1 MTFLKAIIM
10 IVLTVCMYVGAK
22 KLQFKYR
29 SPFLNPALVSSIGI
43 IIVLL
48 IFNIDYQQYMIGGKW
63 IHDLLNCTVV
73 ALAYLLYQ
81 NRHKILSN
89 GKIIFSSVIAAVIL
103 NFVFVYVILKTVGY
117 SKEVIVTMLPRSIT
131 AAVGIQ
137 VSHQMG
143 GVDAIAVLFIIATGL
158 IGSILGAY
166 LIKFGRFKTSI
177 AKGLTFGNASHAF
190 GTAQALD
197 IDLEAGAF
205 SSIGMILTALLSS
218 IVLPILMIFL
228 Y

>member
-1 MTFLKAIIM
+1 
-10 IVLTVCMYVGAK
+10 MYIGAK
-22 KLQFKYR
+22 ITV
-29 SPFLNPALVSSIGI
+29 SISEPILNPALISSIGI
-43 IIVLL
+43 IIVLML
-48 IFNIDYQQYMIGGKW
+48 FNLDYQQYMVGGKW
-63 IHDLLNCTVV
+63 IHQLLNCTVV
-73 ALAYLLYQ
+73 TLAFPLYQ
-81 NRHKILSN
+81 NRHKILAN
-89 GKIIFSSVIAAVIL
+89 GKIIFSSVITAVIL
-103 NFVFVYVILKTVGY
+103 NFAFVYVILKMFGY

-143 GVDAIAVLFIIATGL
+143 GVDAIAVLFIVATGL

-166 LIKFGRFKTSI
+166 LIKFGRFRTSI

-218 IVLPILMIFL
+218 IVLPILIIFL

>member
-1 MTFLKAIIM
+1 MELLKALLM
-10 IVLTVCMYVGAK
+10 ILLTVFMYIGAK
-22 KLQFKYR
+22 KLQFQYR
-29 SPFLNPALVSSIGI
+29 SPFLNPALISSIGI
-43 IIVLL
+43 IIVLML
-48 IFNIDYQQYMIGGKW
+48 FNLDYQQYMVGGKW
-63 IHDLLNCTVV
+63 IHQLLNCTVV
-73 ALAYLLYQ
+73 TLAFPLYQ
-81 NRHKILSN
+81 NRLKILAN
-89 GKIIFSSVIAAVIL
+89 GKIIFSSVITAVIL
-103 NFVFVYVILKTVGY
+103 NFAFVYVILKMFGY

-143 GVDAIAVLFIIATGL
+143 GVDAIAVLFIVATGL

-166 LIKFGRFKTSI
+166 LIKFGRFRTSI

-218 IVLPILMIFL
+218 IVLPILIIFL

>member
-1 MTFLKAIIM
+1 MVLLKALLM
-10 IVLTVCMYVGAK
+10 ILLTVCMYVGAK
-22 KLQFKYR
+22 KLQFQYR
-29 SPFLNPALVSSIGI
+29 SPFLNPALISSIGI
-43 IIVLL
+43 IVVLL
-48 IFNIDYQQYMIGGKW
+48 LFNLDYQQYMVGGKW
-63 IHDLLNCTVV
+63 IHQLLNCTVV
-73 ALAYLLYQ
+73 TLAYPLYQ
-81 NRHKILSN
+81 NRHKILAN
-89 GKIIFSSVIAAVIL
+89 GKIIFSSVITAVIL
-103 NFVFVYVILKTVGY
+103 NFAFVYVILKMFGY

-143 GVDAIAVLFIIATGL
+143 GVDAIAVLFIVATGL
-158 IGSILGAY
+158 IGSILGSY

-218 IVLPILMIFL
+218 IVLPILIIFL

>member
-1 MTFLKAIIM
+1 MVLLKALLM
-10 IVLTVCMYVGAK
+10 ILLTVCMYVGAK
-22 KLQFKYR
+22 KLQFQYR
-29 SPFLNPALVSSIGI
+29 SPFLNPALISSIGI
-43 IIVLL
+43 IVVLL
-48 IFNIDYQQYMIGGKW
+48 LFNLDYQQYMVGGKW
-63 IHDLLNCTVV
+63 IHQLLNCTVV
-73 ALAYLLYQ
+73 TLAYPLYQ
-81 NRHKILSN
+81 NRHKILAN
-89 GKIIFSSVIAAVIL
+89 GKTIFSSVITAVIL
-103 NFVFVYVILKTVGY
+103 NFAFVYVILKMFGY

-143 GVDAIAVLFIIATGL
+143 GVDAIAVLFIVATGL
-158 IGSILGAY
+158 IGSILGSY

-205 SSIGMILTALLSS
+205 SSIGIILTALLSS
-218 IVLPILMIFL
+218 IVLPILIIFL